1 MRMVE
6 FASQRQEDREVG
18 LGLVSMMKIG
28 EVPMVAVPVL
38 EVDQVMVVHVIV
50 DQVEVE
56 PHMERFLEAVQEQ
69 VVPVLQADL
78 MVEGRMER
86 IPMEDWH
93 KKVVR
98 VKK

>member
-18 LGLVSMMKIG
+18 LGLVSMMEIG